1 MMTELLAPAPVV
13 VRDPTTMPME
23 PGERVAD
30 SKVHPRHLLREA
42 LIYVRQSHPNQVQR
56 HPESARRQYGLV
68 ARAERL
74 GWPREQIRVIDE
86 DQGKSAAGSAAA
98 HGRDGFAQLVSAVG
112 LGEVGVVLAL
122 EVSRLARNSA
132 EWYRLLEL
140 AALAGTLIADDATV
154 YEPRLF
160 NDRLLLGLRGTISE
174 VELHCIQERL
184 QGARLSKARRGE
196 LPLRLPAGYVAGRDG
211 AVELD
216 PDQEVQGAIRTIFAQ
231 FERLGTATA
240 VLHFFNDHG
249 LRIPRRRWHAQT
261 GVQVVWMRPSYQ
273 AIHTVLSNPTYAGAY
288 VYGQRG
294 REQGGSG
301 GPGRPGPRHRF
312 ALDEVDVLLRDHHP
326 AYVSWDRHLA
336 IRAALQD
343 NSTQFKPSRGAP
355 RRGGG
360 VLQGLVVCGRCGC
373 RMRLHYGASSAAYIC
388 STRHQRYGE
397 PSCQSLTIEHVDRAV
412 TAAFF
417 QVIEPAQVEVALA
430 LAADLE
436 RDRAV
441 VERQWELRL
450 ERARYEAERAF
461 RQYDL
466 CEPENRLVARELEGR
481 WNQQL
486 RQVADL
492 EAEYRREQ
500 ERGLAPL
507 TDDERAALRQLAE
520 DVPALW
526 AAAETTMEERKRL
539 VRCLLR
545 EVVLLRDDQP
555 RARGGDTIIR
565 IGWCSGA
572 WTELRAHRPSS
583 GEMACTPDPV
593 LDRIRTLA
601 QQHPDDRV
609 AALLNADG
617 LRTRMGLPWTY
628 ARVGLIRHRHQI
640 PTACPIVPKAD
651 GPRGDGRVSVATVAA
666 RLGVARSVVGRW
678 CHCGFLDAEQK
689 ATLDPRW
696 IRLTANDLAR
706 LDGTLAGQGHGRW
719 RLREAPR
726 ALGLSEEALYQQLR
740 DGTLIAYRAHIGDH
754 WEWRV
759 SCADDSPLP
768 SPPRP
773 AGLHAES
780 QEVQ

>member
-1 MMTELLAPAPVV
+1 MMTQLLAPAPVA
-13 VRDPTTMPME
+13 VRDLTTVPID

-30 SKVHPRHLLREA
+30 PKIHPRHLLREA
-42 LIYVRQSHPNQVQR
+42 LIYVRQSHPNQIQR

-68 ARAERL
+68 ERAEQL
-74 GWPREQIRVIDE
+74 GWPREQTRVIDE

-98 HGRDGFAQLVSAVG
+98 QGRDGFAQLVSAVG
-112 LGEVGVVLAL
+112 LGEIGIVLAL

-211 AVELD
+211 EVELD
-216 PDQEVQGAIRTIFAQ
+216 PDQEVQGAIRAIFAQ

-240 VLHFFNDHG
+240 VLHFFNEHG

-273 AIHTVLSNPTYAGAY
+273 AIHMVLSNPTYAGAY

-294 REQGGSG
+294 RDQG
-301 GPGRPGPRHRF
+301 GPGGLGRAGPRRRF

-336 IRAALQD
+336 IRAALRD

-388 STRHQRYGE
+388 NTRHQRYGE
-397 PSCQSLTIEHVDRAV
+397 PICQSLTIEHVDRAV
-412 TAAFF
+412 TAAFL
-417 QVIEPAQVEVALA
+417 QVIAPAQVEVALA

-441 VERQWELRL
+441 VERQWGLRL

-486 RQVADL
+486 RLLAEL
-492 EAEYRREQ
+492 EAEYRRAQ
-500 ERGLAPL
+500 ARGLAPL
-507 TDDERAALRQLAE
+507 TDDERAALRHLAE

-526 AAAETTMEERKRL
+526 AAAETTMAERKRL

-545 EVVLLRDDQP
+545 EVALLRDDRP
-555 RARGGDTIIR
+555 RARGGVTIIR
-565 IGWCSGA
+565 IGWCGGA

-583 GEMACTPDPV
+583 GEAACTSEPV
-593 LDRIRTLA
+593 LDRIRALA
-601 QQHPDDRV
+601 QQHSDDRV
-609 AALLNADG
+609 AALLNAEG
-617 LRTRMGLPWTY
+617 LRTRTGLPWTY
-628 ARVGLIRHRHQI
+628 ARVGLVRHRHGI
-640 PTACPIVPKAD
+640 PTACPIVPKVA
-651 GPRGDGRVSVATVAA
+651 GPRGDGRVSVATVAT

-678 CHCGFLDAEQK
+678 CRCGFLDAEQK

-696 IRLTANDLAR
+696 IRLTADDLAR
-706 LDGTLAGQGHGRW
+706 ADGTLAALGYGRW
-719 RLREAPR
+719 RLREAER

-740 DGTLIAYRAHIGDH
+740 DGTLIAYRARIGDH

-759 SCADDSPLP
+759 SCADDQPLP
-768 SPPRP
+768 STPRP
-773 AGLHAES
+773 GRLHPES
-780 QEVQ
+780 KEVQ

>member
-1 MMTELLAPAPVV
+1 MMTQLLAPVPAA
-13 VRDPTTMPME
+13 VRDLPTVPID
-23 PGERVAD
+23 PSERVVD
-30 SKVHPRHLLREA
+30 PKIHPRHLLGEA

-56 HPESARRQYGLV
+56 HPESGRRQYGLV
-68 ARAERL
+68 ERAERL

-98 HGRDGFAQLVSAVG
+98 QGRDGFAQLVSAVG
-112 LGEVGVVLAL
+112 LGEVGIVLAL

-140 AALAGTLIADDATV
+140 AALAGTLIADDATI

-196 LPLRLPAGYVAGRDG
+196 LPLRLPAGYVAGREG

-231 FERLGTATA
+231 FEQLGTATA

-261 GVQVVWMRPSYQ
+261 GVQIVWMRPSYQ

-294 REQGGSG
+294 RDQG
-301 GPGRPGPRHRF
+301 GPGGLGSSGPRRRF
-312 ALDEVDVLLRDHHP
+312 ALDAVDVLLRDHHP

-360 VLQGLVVCGRCGC
+360 LLQGLVVCGRCGC
-373 RMRLHYGASSAAYIC
+373 RMQLQYGTSSAAYIC
-388 STRHQRYGE
+388 NTRHQRYGE
-397 PSCQSLTIEHVDRAV
+397 PVCQSLTIEHVDRAV

-417 QVIEPAQVEVALA
+417 QVIEPAQVEIALT
-430 LAADLE
+430 LADDLE
-436 RDRAV
+436 RDRAA

-461 RQYDL
+461 RQYDF

-500 ERGLAPL
+500 ARGLAPL
-507 TDDERAALRQLAE
+507 TDDERAALRHLAE

-555 RARGGDTIIR
+555 RARGGSTLIR

-583 GEMACTPDPV
+583 GETARTPELV
-593 LDRIRTLA
+593 LARIRRLA
-601 QQHPDDRV
+601 QHHADDRV
-609 AALLNADG
+609 AALLNAEG
-617 LRTRMGLPWTY
+617 LRTRTGLPWTY
-628 ARVGLIRHRHQI
+628 ARVGLVRHRHGI

-666 RLGVARSVVGRW
+666 QLGVARSVVGRW
-678 CHCGFLDAEQK
+678 CRCGFLDAEQK

-696 IRLTANDLAR
+696 IRLTAADLAR
-706 LDGTLAGQGHGRW
+706 MDGTLVAQGHGRW
-719 RLREAPR
+719 RLRGAQR

-740 DGTLIAYRAHIGDH
+740 DGTLIAYRARIGDH

-759 SCADDSPLP
+759 SCADDQPLP
-768 SPPRP
+768 SQSRS
-773 AGLHAES
+773 GRVHAES
-780 QEVQ
+780 KDVQ

>member
-1 MMTELLAPAPVV
+1 
-13 VRDPTTMPME
+13 
-23 PGERVAD
+23 
-30 SKVHPRHLLREA
+30 
-42 LIYVRQSHPNQVQR
+42 
-56 HPESARRQYGLV
+56 
-68 ARAERL
+68 
-74 GWPREQIRVIDE
+74 
-86 DQGKSAAGSAAA
+86 
-98 HGRDGFAQLVSAVG
+98 
-112 LGEVGVVLAL
+112 
-122 EVSRLARNSA
+122 
-132 EWYRLLEL
+132 
-140 AALAGTLIADDATV
+140 
-154 YEPRLF
+154 
-160 NDRLLLGLRGTISE
+160 

-231 FERLGTATA
+231 FEHLGTATA
-240 VLHFFNDHG
+240 VLHFFNAHG

-294 REQGGSG
+294 RDQE
-301 GPGRPGPRHRF
+301 GPRPLGQPGPRRRF
-312 ALDEVDVLLRDHHP
+312 ALDQVDVLLRDHHP
-326 AYVSWDRHLA
+326 AYVSWERHLA

-388 STRHQRYGE
+388 NTRHQRYGE
-397 PSCQSLTIEHVDRAV
+397 SVCQSLTIEHVDRTVA
-412 TAAFF
+412 AAFL

-430 LAADLE
+430 MAADLE
-436 RDRAV
+436 RDRAL
-441 VERQWELRL
+441 VERQWGLRL
-450 ERARYEAERAF
+450 ERARYDAERAF

-486 RQVADL
+486 RLLADL
-492 EAEYRREQ
+492 EAEYRRER

-507 TDDERAALRQLAE
+507 TDDEQAALSRLVG
-520 DVPALW
+520 DVPGLW
-526 AAAETTMEERKRL
+526 AAAETTMADRKRL

-555 RARGGDTIIR
+555 RARGGATIIR

-583 GEMACTPDPV
+583 GETACTPEPV
-593 LDRIRTLA
+593 LARIRLLA
-601 QQHPDDRV
+601 QQHSDDRV
-609 AALLNADG
+609 AALLNAEG

-628 ARVGLIRHRHQI
+628 PRVGLVRHRHGI
-640 PTACPIVPKAD
+640 PTACPIVPKAA
-651 GPRGDGRVSVATVAA
+651 GPRGDGRLSVGTVAA

-678 CHCGFLDAEQK
+678 CRCGFLDAEQK

-696 IRLTANDLAR
+696 IRLTADDLAR
-706 LDGTLAGQGHGRW
+706 ADGTLAAQGCGRW
-719 RLREAPR
+719 RIREAQR
-726 ALGLSEEALYQQLR
+726 ALGLSEEALYRQLR

-759 SCADDSPLP
+759 SCTDERPLP
-768 SPPRP
+768 SHPRP
-773 AGLHAES
+773 GRLHAES
-780 QEVQ
+780 KEVQ